1 MVCRSWWCSHSASR
15 SISAIAGPLAVFA
28 ITAVS
33 AFPQN
38 AGNPQKGSQLF
49 VKDGCYQCHGYDG
62 HGGFGARLAPRPM
75 ALPAFI
81 AYVRHPA
88 PGDMPVYTA
97 KVISDAELT
106 DIWAFLKSIPDAPAV
121 KDIPLLNQK

>member
-1 MVCRSWWCSHSASR
+1 MERSALLNK
-15 SISAIAGPLAVFA
+15 SISSIFWPLAAFA
-28 ITAVS
+28 MAAVS
-33 AFPQN
+33 AFPQSV
-38 AGNPQKGSQLF
+38 GNPQNGNQLF

-75 ALPAFI
+75 PLAALI
-81 AYVRHPA
+81 AYVRRPA

-106 DIWAFLKSIPDAPAV
+106 DIWAFLKSIPDPPAV

>member
-1 MVCRSWWCSHSASR
+1 VEKSR
-15 SISAIAGPLAVFA
+15 LLNKSISSIIHLAGALAIV
-28 ITAVS
+28 AVS
-33 AFPQN
+33 AFPQS
-38 AGNPQKGSQLF
+38 AGNPQNGSRLF

-62 HGGFGARLAPRPM
+62 HGGFGAKLAPRPM
-75 ALPAFI
+75 AVAAFI
-81 AYVRHPA
+81 AYVRHPP

-106 DIWAFLKSIPDAPAV
+106 DIWAFLKSIPDPPAV

>member
-1 MVCRSWWCSHSASR
+1 MERSAVLSK
-15 SISAIAGPLAVFA
+15 SISSIVWPLAAFA
-28 ITAVS
+28 LAAVS
-33 AFPQN
+33 AFPQS
-38 AGNPQKGSQLF
+38 AGNAQNGKRLF

-75 ALPAFI
+75 ALAALI

-106 DIWAFLKSIPDAPAV
+106 DIWAFLKSIPDPPAV

>member
-1 MVCRSWWCSHSASR
+1 VSINKSVSSIVC
-15 SISAIAGPLAVFA
+15 PLALFA
-28 ITAVS
+28 VAAVS
-33 AFPQN
+33 AFPQS
-38 AGNPQKGSQLF
+38 AGNPQNGNRLF

-75 ALPAFI
+75 PLAALI
-81 AYVRHPA
+81 AYVRRPA

-106 DIWAFLKSIPDAPAV
+106 DIWAFLKSIPDPPAV
-121 KDIPLLNQK
+121 KDIPLLNQN

>member
-1 MVCRSWWCSHSASR
+1 MLNK
-15 SISAIAGPLAVFA
+15 SISSIACPLAAFLMA
-28 ITAVS
+28 AVL
-33 AFPQN
+33 AFPQS
-38 AGNPQKGSQLF
+38 AGNPQNGSRLF

-75 ALPAFI
+75 PLAALI

-97 KVISDAELT
+97 KVISDADLT
-106 DIWAFLKSIPDAPAV
+106 DIWAFLKSIPDPPAV